1 MAKTS
6 LTEKGK
12 TFIRNACNGTGNS
25 LLVGNNGP
33 LPYSNPIINKSWIS
47 NPNIN
52 GNIKTNQQLGEAL
65 INWFNEFGGLYQ
77 LDPNI
82 IAAQAYQ
89 ESAYKV
95 WNYVSINN
103 NPVSTAGGISQFIM
117 GTVYDQIFNVN
128 KNFFS
133 QSEKDA
139 LTIGFLTNP
148 NLPSSFDT
156 SIDGQKNRQF
166 LQQNICDNPKIM
178 IKAQFVYMKY
188 ISDNFT
194 KGTASSTLFGYSRGQ
209 SLCTPSYSTSI
220 QNASKHKAGSELEGV
235 NYVLSIFKFLY
246 NNFGYDD
253 LGMKLPFDT
262 WKAQTAETNL
272 RTLK

>member
-33 LPYSNPIINKSWIS
+33 LPDSDPKINKSWTS

-65 INWFNEFGGLYQ
+65 INWLNEFGGLYKI
-77 LDPNI
+77 DPNI

-95 WNYVSINN
+95 WNYVAENEKV
-103 NPVSTAGGISQFIM
+103 VSTAGGISQFIM
-117 GTVYDQIFNVN
+117 PTVYDQIFKVN

-133 QSEKDA
+133 QLEKDA
-139 LTIGFLTNP
+139 LTIGFLSNP
-148 NLPSSFDT
+148 NLPSSY
-156 SIDGQKNRQF
+156 INWQDGPKNRPF
-166 LQQNICDNPKIM
+166 LHQNICDNPKIM

-194 KGTASSTLFGYSRGQ
+194 KGTASSTLFGYSRGEH
-209 SLCTPSYSTSI
+209 LPCTPSYSTSI
-220 QNASKHKAGSELEGV
+220 QNASKHKPGSELEGV

-246 NNFGYDD
+246 NNFGYDE
-253 LGMKLPFDT
+253 LGMKLPFDSYQ
-262 WKAQTAETNL
+262 AQVDETHL
-272 RTLK
+272 RT